1 MRRHTQLAAAALY
14 PPIGAEPTTVPD
26 RAGGNDG
33 TNNGAKVALVDGVT
47 GLEFDG
53 VGDFVNL
60 GNPIP
65 SSAPFT
71 IEFQERTP
79 DSAANP
85 DGYFLGDNQNFRNLF
100 FRRFDSD
107 SVVAGRIAGVNF
119 STFEVG
125 LSIVRRHSITV
136 SSAGGGDWYV
146 NASIRSSVS
155 GIDWGGLTSDL
166 WVGDR
171 GDLARSFEG
180 FISDVRIWNYARTQS
195 EIQADMHKRLTGNEP
210 GLVGYWPMQ
219 YGAHQ

>member
-14 PPIGAEPTTVPD
+14 PPIGAVPTTVPD
-26 RAGGNDG
+26 RAGSNDG
-33 TNNGAKVALVDGVT
+33 TNNGATVALADGRS

-53 VGDFVNL
+53 EGDFVNL

-79 DSAANP
+79 ADAASTA
-85 DGYFLGDNQNFRNLF
+85 GYFLGDHQNFDNLF
-100 FRRFDSD
+100 LRRFDTR
-107 SVVAGRIAGVNF
+107 VTGRIAGVNF
-119 STFEVG
+119 YSLEVG
-125 LSIVRRHSITV
+125 VSIVLQHSITV
-136 SSAGGGDWYV
+136 SSAGGADWYV
-146 NASIRSSVS
+146 NATIRSSIS
-155 GIDWGGLTSDL
+155 GIDWDGLTSDL

-171 GDLARSFEG
+171 EDLARSFEG
-180 FISDVRIWNYARTQS
+180 IISDMRIWNYARTQP
-195 EIQADMHKRLTGNEP
+195 EIQADMHKRLQGNEP